1 MKVESPPNA
10 DEADDIIRVRLETL
24 IKLNRQAHQLPL
36 KSKRILSRLSGSFI
50 SPFKGRGMEFD
61 EARPY
66 QPGDDIR
73 SIDWRVT
80 ARSGKTHT
88 KLYREERE
96 RPVLI
101 WVDLRK
107 PMFFASQ
114 GMFKSVLA
122 AKAAALLAWS
132 STQHSDRLGGLIF
145 SEKQHTELRPQRGK
159 SATLHYLQQLAKHS
173 AWETNNGNK
182 NNRDKGNKVESG
194 IENQSADHAL
204 NRLRRV
210 AKPGSLIF
218 LISDFRNMNDHE
230 NANLE
235 SSLAKMSKHNDLV
248 MLFINDP
255 LEQQLPPAGFYKI
268 TDGQN
273 DMTINTYNPKL
284 RSQYQQ
290 RFNTHQQ
297 YLKDLCVK
305 LGIFYIN
312 ISTNKPLLESLQK
325 GLNLRAKF

>member
-1 MKVESPPNA
+1 MKVEALQKN
-10 DEADDIIRVRLETL
+10 DEADDVIRVKIETL

-36 KSKRILSRLSGSFI
+36 KSRNIRSRLSGNFI
-50 SPFKGRGMEFD
+50 SSFKGRGMEFD

-66 QPGDDIR
+66 QPGDDVR

-80 ARSGKTHT
+80 ARTGHTHT

-101 WVDLRK
+101 WLDLRK

-114 GMFKSVLA
+114 VMFKSVLA

-132 STQHSDRLGGLIF
+132 STQHNDRVGGLIF
-145 SEKQHTELRPQRGK
+145 SEDQHTELRPQRGK
-159 SATLHYLQQLAKHS
+159 SATLHFLQQLAKHT
-173 AWETNNGNK
+173 AWLK
-182 NNRDKGNKVESG
+182 NNNK
-194 IENQSADHAL
+194 ENNVTHPQTENHPAEHAL

-218 LISDFRNMNDHE
+218 LISDFRQMNSKG
-230 NANLE
+230 NSSLE
-235 SSLAKMSKHNDLV
+235 SSLAKLSKHNDLV

-268 TDGQN
+268 TDGEN
-273 DMTINTYNPKL
+273 DMTINTFNPRL

-290 RFNTHQQ
+290 RFATHQQ

-312 ISTNKPLLESLQK
+312 ISTENPVLESLQK
-325 GLNLRAKF
+325 GLNLRSKF

>member
-1 MKVESPPNA
+1 MTTESSLQ
-10 DEADDIIRVRLETL
+10 ADDIIRVKLETL
-24 IKLNRQAHQLPL
+24 IKLNQQARQLPL
-36 KSKRILSRLSGSFI
+36 KSKRIFSRLSGSFI
-50 SPFKGRGMEFD
+50 SAFKGRGMEFD

-88 KLYREERE
+88 KIYREERE

-132 STQHSDRLGGLIF
+132 STQHNDRLGGLIF
-145 SEKQHTELRPQRGK
+145 SEDQHTELRPQHGK
-159 SATLHYLQQLAKHS
+159 SATLHFLQQLAKHT
-173 AWETNNGNK
+173 AWFK
-182 NNRDKGNKVESG
+182 NNSAASNATNPTT
-194 IENQSADHAL
+194 ENQSADHAL

-218 LISDFRNMNDHE
+218 LISDFRHMNDHE
-230 NANLE
+230 NSNIE

-268 TDGQN
+268 TDGGK
-273 DMTINTYNPKL
+273 DMTINTYNPTL

-290 RFNTHQQ
+290 RFATHQQ

-312 ISTNKPLLESLQK
+312 VSTDKPLLESLQK

>member
-1 MKVESPPNA
+1 MAAQNTTNP
-10 DEADDIIRVRLETL
+10 ADDIIRVKLESL
-24 IKLNRQAHQLPL
+24 IKLNQQASQLPL
-36 KSKRILSRLSGSFI
+36 KSKRIHSRLSGNYTST
-50 SPFKGRGMEFD
+50 FKGRGMEFD

-80 ARSGKTHT
+80 ARTGKTHT

-101 WVDLRK
+101 WLDLRK

-132 STQHSDRLGGLIF
+132 SSQHSDRLGGLIF
-145 SEKQHTELRPQRGK
+145 SEQQHTELRPQRGK
-159 SATLHYLQQLAKHS
+159 AATLHFLKRIAEHT
-173 AWETNNGNK
+173 AWQNESNTNQTTPT
-182 NNRDKGNKVESG
+182 
-194 IENQSADHAL
+194 QSANQAL
-204 NRLRRV
+204 DRLRRV

-218 LISDFRNMNDHE
+218 LISDFRNLNDHT
-230 NANLE
+230 E
-235 SSLAKMSKHNDLV
+235 SSLAKISKHNDLV

-255 LEQQLPPAGFYKI
+255 LEQNLPPAGFYKL
-268 TDGQN
+268 TDGVN
-273 DMTINTYNPKL
+273 DLTINTHGKDS
-284 RSQYQQ
+284 RQQYQQ
-290 RFNTHQQ
+290 RFQTHQQ
-297 YLKDLCVK
+297 YLKDCCNK

-312 ISTNKPLLESLQK
+312 LSTDSPLLESLQQ
-325 GLNLRAKF
+325 GLNLRQRTKY

>member
-1 MKVESPPNA
+1 MAQLTPQS
-10 DEADDIIRVRLETL
+10 ADDIVRVKLESL
-24 IKLNRQAHQLPL
+24 IKLNQQANQLPL
-36 KSKRILSRLSGSFI
+36 KSKRIHSQLSGNYTST
-50 SPFKGRGMEFD
+50 FKGRGMEFD

-80 ARSGKTHT
+80 ARTDKTHT

-101 WVDLRK
+101 WLDLRK

-114 GMFKSVLA
+114 AMYKSVLA

-145 SEKQHTELRPQRGK
+145 SEQQHTELRPQRGK
-159 SATLHYLQQLAKHS
+159 SATLHFLKRIAEHS
-173 AWETNNGNK
+173 AWDTNNSTATVTNT
-182 NNRDKGNKVESG
+182 
-194 IENQSADHAL
+194 QSADQAL

-218 LISDFRNMNDHE
+218 LISDFRNTSE
-230 NANLE
+230 QTE
-235 SSLAKMSKHNDLV
+235 STLAQMSKHNDLV
-248 MLFINDP
+248 MIFVSDP
-255 LEQQLPPAGFYKI
+255 LEQQLPPAGYYKL
-268 TDGQN
+268 TDGEK
-273 DMTINTYNPKL
+273 DLTINTHNKNS
-284 RSQYQQ
+284 RESYQQ
-290 RFNTHQQ
+290 RFKEHQQ
-297 YLKDLCVK
+297 YLINCCKK

-312 ISTNKPLLESLQK
+312 ISTHKPLLESLQQ
-325 GLNLRAKF
+325 GLNLRQKAS

>member
-1 MKVESPPNA
+1 MAVEKPSK
-10 DEADDIIRVRLETL
+10 ADDIIRVKLETL
-24 IKLNRQAHQLPL
+24 IRLNQQAHQLPL
-36 KSKRILSRLSGSFI
+36 KSKRIHSRLSGSFI
-50 SPFKGRGMEFD
+50 STFKGRGMEFD

-66 QPGDDIR
+66 QAGDDIR

-80 ARSGKTHT
+80 ARSGETHT

-114 GMFKSVLA
+114 GKFKSVLA

-132 STQHSDRLGGLIF
+132 STQNNDRLGGLIF
-145 SEKQHTELRPQRGK
+145 SEEQHTELRPQRGK
-159 SATLHYLQQLAKHS
+159 SATLHFLQQLAKHS
-173 AWETNNGNK
+173 AWETNNAAQSA
-182 NNRDKGNKVESG
+182 V
-194 IENQSADHAL
+194 ENQSADHAL

-218 LISDFRNMNDHE
+218 LISDFRNMNNHD
-230 NANLE
+230 NSNIE

-268 TDGQN
+268 TDGQH
-273 DMTINTYNPKL
+273 DMTINTYDPKL

-290 RFNTHQQ
+290 RFATHQQ
-297 YLKDLCVK
+297 YLKDLCIK

-312 ISTNKPLLESLQK
+312 ISTDKPLLESLQK
-325 GLNLRAKF
+325 GLHLRTKI

>member
-1 MKVESPPNA
+1 MSLESPLQN
-10 DEADDIIRVRLETL
+10 DESDDIIRVKLETL
-24 IKLNRQAHQLPL
+24 IKLNQQAHQLPL
-36 KSKRILSRLSGSFI
+36 KSKKIHSRLSGSFI
-50 SPFKGRGMEFD
+50 SAFKGRGMEFD

-132 STQHSDRLGGLIF
+132 STQHNDRLGGLIF
-145 SEKQHTELRPQRGK
+145 SEDQHTELRPQRGK
-159 SATLHYLQQLAKHS
+159 SATLHFLQQLTKHS
-173 AWETNNGNK
+173 AWFK
-182 NNRDKGNKVESG
+182 NNEKTNKAEAK
-194 IENQSADHAL
+194 IENQTADHAL

-218 LISDFRNMNDHE
+218 LISDFRNMNHHE
-230 NANLE
+230 NTNIE
-235 SSLAKMSKHNDLV
+235 SSLAKMAKHNDLV
-248 MLFINDP
+248 LLFINDP
-255 LEQQLPPAGFYKI
+255 LEQKLPPAGFYKI
-268 TDGQN
+268 TDGQS
-273 DMTINTYNPKL
+273 DMIINTYNPTV

-290 RFNTHQQ
+290 RFATHQQ

-312 ISTNKPLLESLQK
+312 ISTDKPLLESLQK

>member
-1 MKVESPPNA
+1 MEVKLHK
-10 DEADDIIRVRLETL
+10 DKADDIVRVKLETL
-24 IKLNRQAHQLPL
+24 IKLSQQAHQLPL
-36 KSKRILSRLSGSFI
+36 KSKRVLSRLNGNFI

-61 EARPY
+61 ESRPY

-132 STQHSDRLGGLIF
+132 STQHNDRLGGIIF
-145 SEKQHTELRPQRGK
+145 SEEQHNELRPKRGK
-159 SATLHYLQQLAKHS
+159 SATLHFLQQLAKHS
-173 AWETNNGNK
+173 AWDK
-182 NNRDKGNKVESG
+182 NNRNAMTDSIIES
-194 IENQSADHAL
+194 QSAEHAL

-218 LISDFRNMNDHE
+218 LISDCQ
-230 NANLE
+230 
-235 SSLAKMSKHNDLV
+235 SSS
-248 MLFINDP
+248 
-255 LEQQLPPAGFYKI
+255 
-268 TDGQN
+268 
-273 DMTINTYNPKL
+273 
-284 RSQYQQ
+284 
-290 RFNTHQQ
+290 
-297 YLKDLCVK
+297 
-305 LGIFYIN
+305 
-312 ISTNKPLLESLQK
+312 
-325 GLNLRAKF
+325 

>member
-1 MKVESPPNA
+1 MNVESPLQN
-10 DEADDIIRVRLETL
+10 DEADDIIRVKLETL
-24 IKLNRQAHQLPL
+24 IKLNQLAHQLPL
-36 KSKRILSRLSGSFI
+36 KSKHILSSLSGGFI
-50 SPFKGRGMEFD
+50 SSFKGRGMEFD

-96 RPVLI
+96 RPILI

-107 PMFFASQ
+107 PMFFASR

-132 STQHSDRLGGLIF
+132 STQHNDRLGGLIF
-145 SEKQHTELRPQRGK
+145 SEEQHIELRPKRGK
-159 SATLHYLQQLAKHS
+159 SATLHFLQQLAKHT
-173 AWETNNGNK
+173 AWFTNNDNK
-182 NNRDKGNKVESG
+182 NNAASST
-194 IENQSADHAL
+194 IETLSADHAL

-230 NANLE
+230 NANIE

-255 LEQQLPPAGFYKI
+255 LEKQLPPAGFYKI

-273 DMTINTYNPKL
+273 DMTINTYDSTL

-290 RFNTHQQ
+290 RFATHQQ

-305 LGIFYIN
+305 LGVFYIN
-312 ISTNKPLLESLQK
+312 ISTDKPLLESLQK
-325 GLNLRAKF
+325 GLNLKARH

>member
-1 MKVESPPNA
+1 MEVTSNK
-10 DEADDIIRVRLETL
+10 ADDIIRVKLETL
-24 IKLNRQAHQLPL
+24 IKLSQQAHQLPL
-36 KSKRILSRLSGSFI
+36 KSKRILSRLSGNFI

-88 KLYREERE
+88 KLFREERE

-107 PMFFASQ
+107 PMFFASR

-132 STQHSDRLGGLIF
+132 STQHNDRLGGLIF
-145 SEKQHTELRPQRGK
+145 SEEQHTELRPKRGK
-159 SATLHYLQQLAKHS
+159 SATLHFLQQLAKHS
-173 AWETNNGNK
+173 AWDK
-182 NNRDKGNKVESG
+182 NNRNTMTDPVIES
-194 IENQSADHAL
+194 QSAKHAL

-230 NANLE
+230 NARIE
-235 SSLAKMSKHNDLV
+235 SSLAKLSKHNDLV

-268 TDGQN
+268 TDGEN
-273 DMTINTYNPKL
+273 ELTINTYNSKL

-297 YLKDLCVK
+297 YLKDLCIK

-312 ISTNKPLLESLQK
+312 ISTDKPLLQSLQT
-325 GLNLRAKF
+325 GLNLRSKF

>member
-1 MKVESPPNA
+1 MEVKLHK
-10 DEADDIIRVRLETL
+10 DKADDIVRVKLETL
-24 IKLNRQAHQLPL
+24 IKLSQQAHQLPL
-36 KSKRILSRLSGSFI
+36 KSKRVLSRLNGNFI

-132 STQHSDRLGGLIF
+132 STQHNDRLGGIIF
-145 SEKQHTELRPQRGK
+145 SEEQHNELRPKRGK
-159 SATLHYLQQLAKHS
+159 SATLHFLQQLAKHS
-173 AWETNNGNK
+173 AWDK
-182 NNRDKGNKVESG
+182 NNRNAMTDSIIES
-194 IENQSADHAL
+194 QSAEHAL

-218 LISDFRNMNDHE
+218 LISDFRNMHDHE
-230 NANLE
+230 NTNIE
-235 SSLAKMSKHNDLV
+235 SSLAKLSKHNDLV

-273 DMTINTYNPKL
+273 ELTINTYNPDL

-305 LGIFYIN
+305 LGIFYMN
-312 ISTNKPLLESLQK
+312 ISTDKPLLESLQK
-325 GLNLRAKF
+325 GLNLRSKF

>member
-1 MKVESPPNA
+1 MQSDTVKKI
-10 DEADDIIRVRLETL
+10 ADDIVN
-24 IKLNRQAHQLPL
+24 IKLDSLIRLHQQANQLPL
-36 KSKRILSRLSGSFI
+36 KSRQIHSRLSGNYI
-50 SPFKGRGMEFD
+50 STFKGRGMEFD

-80 ARSGKTHT
+80 ARTGKTHT

-114 GMFKSVLA
+114 GSFKSVLA

-132 STQHSDRLGGLIF
+132 SSQHNDRLGGLVF
-145 SEKQHTELRPQRGK
+145 SEDQHTELRPQRGK
-159 SATLHYLQQLAKHS
+159 SATLHFLKQLSEHS
-173 AWETNNGNK
+173 AWQK
-182 NNRDKGNKVESG
+182 NNLTDTA
-194 IENQSADHAL
+194 IEPQSAEQAL

-218 LISDFRNMNDHE
+218 LISDFRNMNSEHT
-230 NANLE
+230 ATTE
-235 SSLAKMSKHNDLV
+235 SSLAQLARHNDLV
-248 MLFINDP
+248 MLFVNDP
-255 LEQQLPPAGFYKI
+255 LEQQLPPAGYYKI
-268 TDGQN
+268 TN
-273 DMTINTYNPKL
+273 DVNELTINTANKSL
-284 RSQYQQ
+284 REQYQQ
-290 RFNTHQQ
+290 RFSMHQQ
-297 YLKDLCVK
+297 YLKNLCKK

-312 ISTNKPLLESLQK
+312 LPTNKPLLESLQK
-325 GLNLRAKF
+325 GLVLRQKQKQK

>member
-1 MKVESPPNA
+1 MNVESPLQD
-10 DEADDIIRVRLETL
+10 DEADDIIRVKLETL
-24 IKLNRQAHQLPL
+24 IKLNQQAHQLQL
-36 KSKRILSRLSGSFI
+36 KSKRILSRLSGGFI
-50 SPFKGRGMEFD
+50 SAFKGRGMEFD

-101 WVDLRK
+101 WIDLRK

-132 STQHSDRLGGLIF
+132 STQHNDRLGGLIF
-145 SEKQHTELRPQRGK
+145 SEEQHTELRPQRGK
-159 SATLHYLQQLAKHS
+159 SATLHFLQQLAKHT
-173 AWETNNGNK
+173 AWYTNNGN
-182 NNRDKGNKVESG
+182 NNATTST
-194 IENQSADHAL
+194 IENQTADHAL

-218 LISDFRNMNDHE
+218 LISDFRNMNDHK
-230 NANLE
+230 NINIE
-235 SSLAKMSKHNDLV
+235 SSLAKMTKHNDLV

-268 TDGQN
+268 TDGQH
-273 DMTINTYNPKL
+273 DMTINTYNPTL

-290 RFNTHQQ
+290 RFTTHQQ

-312 ISTNKPLLESLQK
+312 ISTDKPLLESLQK
-325 GLNLRAKF
+325 GLNLKAKF

>member
-1 MKVESPPNA
+1 MSAETSLP
-10 DEADDIIRVRLETL
+10 ADDIVRVKLKTL
-24 IKLNRQAHQLPL
+24 IKLNQQAHQLPL
-36 KSKRILSRLSGSFI
+36 KSKRVLSRLSGSFI
-50 SPFKGRGMEFD
+50 STFKGRGMEFD

-80 ARSGKTHT
+80 ARTGETHT
-88 KLYREERE
+88 KMYREERE

-132 STQHSDRLGGLIF
+132 STQHNDRIGGLIF
-145 SEKQHTELRPQRGK
+145 SEEQHTELRPQRGK
-159 SATLHYLQQLAKHS
+159 SATLHFLQQLAKHS
-173 AWETNNGNK
+173 AWNN
-182 NNRDKGNKVESG
+182 NNNTAKSTIK
-194 IENQSADHAL
+194 NQSADHAL

-218 LISDFRNMNDHE
+218 LISDFRNMSDHE
-230 NANLE
+230 NTSIE
-235 SSLAKMSKHNDLV
+235 SNLAKMTKHNDLV

-268 TDGQN
+268 TDGHN
-273 DMTINTYNPKL
+273 DMTINSYNPTL

-290 RFNTHQQ
+290 RFATHQQ
-297 YLKDLCVK
+297 YLKDLCIK

-312 ISTNKPLLESLQK
+312 ISTDKPLLESLQK
-325 GLNLRAKF
+325 GLHLRAKF

>member
-1 MKVESPPNA
+1 MAVKSFPQTDV
-10 DEADDIIRVRLETL
+10 ADDITKVKLETL
-24 IKLNRQAHQLPL
+24 IKLNQQAHQLPL
-36 KSKRILSRLSGSFI
+36 KSKRVLSRLSGSFI

-132 STQHSDRLGGLIF
+132 STQHNDRLGGLIF
-145 SEKQHTELRPQRGK
+145 SEEQHTELRPKRGK
-159 SATLHYLQQLAKHS
+159 SATLHFLQQLAKHS
-173 AWETNNGNK
+173 AWDKNNGNSIT
-182 NNRDKGNKVESG
+182 ESL
-194 IENQSADHAL
+194 IESQSAEHAL

-218 LISDFRNMNDHE
+218 LISDFRNMDNR
-230 NANLE
+230 ANSNIE

-273 DMTINTYNPKL
+273 EMTINTYNSKL

-290 RFNTHQQ
+290 RFNSHQQ
-297 YLKDLCVK
+297 YLKDLCIK

-312 ISTNKPLLESLQK
+312 ISTDKPLLESLQK
-325 GLNLRAKF
+325 GLNLRSKF

>member
-1 MKVESPPNA
+1 MTVESPLQN
-10 DEADDIIRVRLETL
+10 DEADDIIRVKLETL
-24 IKLNRQAHQLPL
+24 IKLNQQAHQLPL
-36 KSKRILSRLSGSFI
+36 KSKKIHSRLSGSFI
-50 SPFKGRGMEFD
+50 SAFKGRGMEFD

-132 STQHSDRLGGLIF
+132 STQHNDRLGGLIF
-145 SEKQHTELRPQRGK
+145 SEEQHTELRPQRGK
-159 SATLHYLQQLAKHS
+159 SATLHFLQQLAKHS
-173 AWETNNGNK
+173 AWFSNNGN
-182 NNRDKGNKVESG
+182 NNNTVKPA

-218 LISDFRNMNDHE
+218 LISDFRNMNDHK
-230 NANLE
+230 NANIE
-235 SSLAKMSKHNDLV
+235 SSLAKMAKHNDLV

-273 DMTINTYNPKL
+273 DMTINTYNPTL

-290 RFNTHQQ
+290 RFSTHQQ

-312 ISTNKPLLESLQK
+312 ISTDKPLLESLQK
-325 GLNLRAKF
+325 GLNLKAKF

>member
-1 MKVESPPNA
+1 MAVKSSPQTEA
-10 DEADDIIRVRLETL
+10 ADDITRVKLESL
-24 IKLNRQAHQLPL
+24 IKLNQQAHQLPL
-36 KSKRILSRLSGSFI
+36 KSRRILSRLSGSFI

-96 RPVLI
+96 RPILI

-132 STQHSDRLGGLIF
+132 STQHNDRLGGLIF
-145 SEKQHTELRPQRGK
+145 SEEQHTELRPKRGK
-159 SATLHYLQQLAKHS
+159 SATLHFLQQLAKHS
-173 AWETNNGNK
+173 AWDKNNGNAIAESL
-182 NNRDKGNKVESG
+182 VES
-194 IENQSADHAL
+194 QSAEHAL

-218 LISDFRNMNDHE
+218 LISDFRNMKDHT
-230 NANLE
+230 NIE

-273 DMTINTYNPKL
+273 EMTINTYDSTL

-290 RFNTHQQ
+290 RFSTHQQ
-297 YLKDLCVK
+297 YLKDLCIK

-312 ISTNKPLLESLQK
+312 ISTDKPLLESLQK
-325 GLNLRAKF
+325 GLNLRSKF